1 MEGKMECNLFGRIFF
16 LPQKIDMGEILKF
29 SFTTVLLCQGHIDR
43 AMQKTP
49 IRWLVKELEVRVISE
64 ALLNIDT
71 PVIDNI

>member
-49 IRWLVKELEVRVISE
+49 IR
-64 ALLNIDT
+64 
-71 PVIDNI
+71 